1 MLKIYLFTGVTCT
14 ECTGYRG
21 WRLEAGFISG
31 DLFGS
36 IFEELLVDGKLAGQ
50 INTSMDNFRSEV
62 R

>member
-1 MLKIYLFTGVTCT
+1 MLKIYLFKGVACT
-14 ECTGYRG
+14 ECTGCRD

-50 INTSMDNFRSEV
+50 INTSMDNFRSDV

>member
-1 MLKIYLFTGVTCT
+1 MLKIYLFTGVACT

-21 WRLEAGFISG
+21 WWLEAGFISG